1 MNHNN
6 AYLYKNQLTTVNRR
20 NIRAMNDNQEASD
33 CVNTIVLFVNT
44 GLRVF
49 SETLMEQVLWTTFP
63 FNVPPPLVDP
73 RELGRQG
80 RKAMADPGFPRLT
93 NPNGRGA
100 PQPII
105 WSNFLNLTSGGS
117 RIFARGVRQL
127 PKFLLFF
134 KFLPKTA
141 WKWKNLDPQGGGAR
155 PWRPPLDPP
164 MLTEM
169 YQAILYFFRN
179 SLLKPLTKR
188 NGWLSLDLRQCQSKT
203 WCIQFNTFRP
213 ADSIFVKLNYLF

>member
-1 MNHNN
+1 
-6 AYLYKNQLTTVNRR
+6 
-20 NIRAMNDNQEASD
+20 MNDNQEASD

-80 RKAMADPGFPRLT
+80 RKAVADPGFPRLT

-105 WSNFLNLTSGGS
+105 WSNFLNLT
-117 RIFARGVRQL
+117 
-127 PKFLLFF
+127 
-134 KFLPKTA
+134 
-141 WKWKNLDPQGGGAR
+141 
-155 PWRPPLDPP
+155 
-164 MLTEM
+164 EM

-188 NGWLSLDLRQCQSKT
+188 NG
-203 WCIQFNTFRP
+203 
-213 ADSIFVKLNYLF
+213 